1 MQGGSAG
8 ANYRP
13 GGDLGVR
20 AQGNRSEIPGEDR
33 CGRCARKEGRR
44 GTGLPGGPWL
54 SASAGDARAEGSG
67 GVSGPSGGER
77 CVGARAACQSACRLV
92 TRGLRGFGLGEWHRW
107 ASARHGPS
115 VRRWAERA
123 RRAGQRGER

>member
-1 MQGGSAG
+1 MA
-8 ANYRP
+8 
-13 GGDLGVR
+13 V
-20 AQGNRSEIPGEDR
+20 GER
-33 CGRCARKEGRR
+33 GRR
-44 GTGLPGGPWL
+44 TAVGE
-54 SASAGDARAEGSG
+54 ASDAWAQVAGSARAEESG

-92 TRGLRGFGLGEWHRW
+92 TRGLRGFGPVEWHRW

-115 VRRWAERA
+115 ERRWAERA